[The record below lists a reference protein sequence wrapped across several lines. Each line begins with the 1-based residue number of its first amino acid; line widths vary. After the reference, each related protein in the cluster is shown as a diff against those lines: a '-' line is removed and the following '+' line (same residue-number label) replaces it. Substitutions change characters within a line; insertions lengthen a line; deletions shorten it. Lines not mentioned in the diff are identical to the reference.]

1 MHSFTTE
8 KALAY
13 QPPPGFVPPVFVRH
27 EVAKIL
33 NCSVLTVR
41 NREKQGKYPNPN
53 RNPNNN
59 YRIYTF
65 NDICM
70 LQYIT
75 YGQVFRTPILSVLYD
90 KGYKDVAI
98 LEEYLTANLILFML
112 SLNPQNNNE
121 QESVN
126 V

>member
-1 MHSFTTE
+1 M
-8 KALAY
+8 
-13 QPPPGFVPPVFVRH
+13 RH

-65 NDICM
+65 NDVCM

-75 YGQVFRTPILSVLYD
+75 YGQVYRTPILSVLYD
-90 KGYKDVAI
+90 KGYKDVNL
-98 LEEYLTANLILFML
+98 LEEYLGANLILFMVSQQQVNAEEEV
-112 SLNPQNNNE
+112 SLQ
-121 QESVN
+121 QIGSIT
-126 V
+126 

>member
-1 MHSFTTE
+1 MHSFTVE
-8 KALAY
+8 EALAY

-65 NDICM
+65 NDVCM

-75 YGQVFRTPILSVLYD
+75 YGQVYRTPILSVLYD
-90 KGYKDVAI
+90 KGYKDVNL
-98 LEEYLTANLILFML
+98 LEEYLGANLILFMV
-112 SLNPQNNNE
+112 SQ
-121 QESVN
+121 QQVN
-126 V
+126 AEEAVSG